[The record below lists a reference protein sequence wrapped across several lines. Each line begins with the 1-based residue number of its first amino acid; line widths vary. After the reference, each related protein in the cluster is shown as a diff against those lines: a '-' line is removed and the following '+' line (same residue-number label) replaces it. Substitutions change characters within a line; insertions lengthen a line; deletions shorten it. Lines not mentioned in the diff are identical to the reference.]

1 MLHDID
7 PGLLVDGQRDGLTT
21 AEAADRRERHGAN
34 DILPPMPSGV
44 WRLLAASL
52 SDPMLWFLVVSAGLF
67 ALVGERREAVVLPV
81 AIAPLFGMDAF
92 LHGRT
97 QTSTAA
103 LATRSQGDRT
113 SATLDN
119 DP

>member
-7 PGLLVDGQRDGLTT
+7 PGLLADGQRDGLTT

-67 ALVGERREAVVLPV
+67 ALVGERGEAVVLLV

-97 QTSTAA
+97 QTSAAA
-103 LATRSQGDRT
+103 LVTRWKGDLI

>member
-1 MLHDID
+1 
-7 PGLLVDGQRDGLTT
+7 
-21 AEAADRRERHGAN
+21 
-34 DILPPMPSGV
+34 
-44 WRLLAASL
+44 
-52 SDPMLWFLVVSAGLF
+52 MLWLLVVSSGLF

-103 LATRSQGDRT
+103 LATKWKGDLI

-119 DP
+119 VP